1 MKLTTKIL
9 IGIVLGLIVGAAL
22 HLYFPSVFDVLNEY
36 IFDPVAVLFI
46 KAIKMIVVPL
56 VFFSIASGAAGI
68 ADPRK
73 LGRIGGKTILLYLL
87 TTAVAITVGLM
98 LANVIAPGEGV
109 HIGEASEKPDIQEA
123 PPIKETLLNII
134 PENPVQAMA
143 ERRCS
148 RSSSSPCSSG
158 SPWRSWVKKR
168 IG

>member
-73 LGRIGGKTILLYLL
+73 LGRIG
-87 TTAVAITVGLM
+87 
-98 LANVIAPGEGV
+98 
-109 HIGEASEKPDIQEA
+109 EK
-123 PPIKETLLNII
+123 
-134 PENPVQAMA
+134 
-143 ERRCS
+143 
-148 RSSSSPCSSG
+148 RSYC
-158 SPWRSWVKKR
+158 
-168 IG
+168 IF

>member
-36 IFDPVAVLFI
+36 IFDPIAVLFI

-109 HIGEASEKPDIQEA
+109 HIGEASEKTRYP
-123 PPIKETLLNII
+123 
-134 PENPVQAMA
+134 
-143 ERRCS
+143 
-148 RSSSSPCSSG
+148 RSSSDQG
-158 SPWRSWVKKR
+158 DAA
-168 IG
+168 

>member
-73 LGRIGGKTILLYLL
+73 LGRIGGKTIFY
-87 TTAVAITVGLM
+87 I
-98 LANVIAPGEGV
+98 
-109 HIGEASEKPDIQEA
+109 
-123 PPIKETLLNII
+123 
-134 PENPVQAMA
+134 
-143 ERRCS
+143 C
-148 RSSSSPCSSG
+148 
-158 SPWRSWVKKR
+158 
-168 IG
+168 